1 MNITKPNAPVGFA
14 GQVATNLLGISLF
27 ALGIVLTLRSGL
39 GLGPWDVL
47 HQGISRHTPLTFGQ
61 ASQLVGALIIGVN
74 LVLRVR
80 PGLGTLLN
88 SFVIG
93 FLVDRILSSH
103 LVPEMAPFG
112 LAAQVAMDVAGV
124 ATVGLGTG
132 LYIKANL

>member
-61 ASQLVGALIIGVN
+61 ASQLVGAVVIIAG
-74 LVLRVR
+74 LLLRVR
-80 PGLGTLLN
+80 PGLGTVLNMLL
-88 SFVIG
+88 IG
-93 FLVDRILSSH
+93 FFVDRIIGAH
-103 LVPEMAPFG
+103 VVPPAAPF
-112 LAAQVAMDVAGV
+112 
-124 ATVGLGTG
+124 
-132 LYIKANL
+132 